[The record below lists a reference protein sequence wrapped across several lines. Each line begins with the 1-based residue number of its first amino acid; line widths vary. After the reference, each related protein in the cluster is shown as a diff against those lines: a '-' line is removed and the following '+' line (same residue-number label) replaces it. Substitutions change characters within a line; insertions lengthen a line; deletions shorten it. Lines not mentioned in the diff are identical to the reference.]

1 MSSDPIRDP
10 QVDQLM
16 TPSNTAIVF
25 IDYQPLQV
33 SSIKSMEPEQLKKS
47 ILNVAHIAKLYDLPV
62 VLSTVNVETGANE
75 PTITELTDILGE
87 DVVPIDR
94 TSINSWEDADFRKA
108 VEATGRKKLLMTAL
122 WTEACLSL
130 PVLDALKEGYEVY
143 PIADAVGGTS
153 KEAHDIALRRME
165 AAGAQSVGWVQ
176 AACELQRDWNRED
189 TSGEFANILFG
200 DNGINS

>member
-33 SSIKSMEPEQLKKS
+33 SSIKSMEPEQLKKN
-47 ILNVAHIAKLYDLPV
+47 ILNVARIAKLYDLPV